1 MTYDTLLWLGKV
13 SVLLHATIII
23 LVATNINYIR
33 IKAKL
38 LQNYFFFLAPIFNF
52 PLCPTGVSGQCRSM
66 YAQLASQPL
75 LTVRPPKLPSFPKRN
90 ITVYSTVPSSL
101 PSEAKNP

>member
-38 LQNYFFFLAPIFNF
+38 LQNYFFFPCTHF
-52 PLCPTGVSGQCRSM
+52 
-66 YAQLASQPL
+66 
-75 LTVRPPKLPSFPKRN
+75 
-90 ITVYSTVPSSL
+90 
-101 PSEAKNP
+101 